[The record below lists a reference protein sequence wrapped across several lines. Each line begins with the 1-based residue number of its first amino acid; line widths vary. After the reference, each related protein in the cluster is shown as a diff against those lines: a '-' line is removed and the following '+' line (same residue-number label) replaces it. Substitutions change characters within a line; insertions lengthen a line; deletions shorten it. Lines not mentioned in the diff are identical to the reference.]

1 MTNQGG
7 REIAQRRTSRIAFPL
22 LIWGHFLNDGSVNY
36 APAILPAVMAVHHVP
51 VSLVGSVV
59 LVLQAPSVLQPLV
72 GAWADRVGG
81 HAFVWAGLALSAF
94 GAAAIGLAP
103 TYTVLLGLLLLT
115 GIGNAIFHPQ
125 SLTSASWTAG
135 RNRGLRMSMFLIG
148 GELGRGLWPL
158 LASALVVAAGLR
170 GLGWI
175 LIPAALTVPVL
186 AMVLPDLP
194 SAPPRTRPRET
205 QAVVGKA
212 TAILL
217 VRGLSATAIFGLV
230 TFIPLLWHDRGGSL
244 LAGASLLTTLLV
256 VGIPGNLAGG
266 WLGHRVSPRLWI
278 GLSSLFA
285 ALLLALFLFSTG
297 IWSWVTIGLVGT
309 ALFSGIP
316 VVMLLSQDAFPGNPS
331 MASGLALGG
340 GNAIGAL
347 ATFALGPVAAAIGL
361 VPTIWLL
368 VGLLGVAA
376 PLAAL
381 LPRAEVPGM
390 AYPVRT

>member
-1 MTNQGG
+1 M
-7 REIAQRRTSRIAFPL
+7 AQRKARRIAFPL

-51 VSLVGSVV
+51 VALAGSVV

-81 HAFVWAGLALSAF
+81 HAFVWVGLALSAF

-103 TYTVLLGLLLLT
+103 TYTLLLGLLLLT

-125 SLTSASWTAG
+125 SLASASSTAG
-135 RNRGLRMSMFLIG
+135 HHRGLRTSVFLIG

-170 GLGWI
+170 GLVWI
-175 LIPAALTVPVL
+175 LIPAALTVPIL

-194 SAPPRTRPRET
+194 SAPPRTASGKT
-205 QAVVGKA
+205 HTAMGKA
-212 TAILL
+212 IAILL

-244 LAGASLLTTLLV
+244 VAGASLLTTLLV

-278 GLSSLFA
+278 GLSSLLA
-285 ALLLALFLFSTG
+285 ALLVSVFLFATG
-297 IWSWVTIGLVGT
+297 VWSWVTIGLVGT
-309 ALFSGIP
+309 CLFSGIP

-347 ATFALGPVAAAIGL
+347 ATFALGPLAAAIGI
-361 VPTIWLL
+361 VPTMWIL
-368 VGLLGVAA
+368 VGLLGSAA
-376 PLAAL
+376 PLALL
-381 LPRAEVPGM
+381 LPHAEGM
-390 AYPVRT
+390 AHSMRS